1 MLTLARLKVQLG
13 LALVLGGIALNLW
26 AGLSFLETLANLFHA
41 LTDSEVWLLMAI
53 TVLIMELGRFM
64 TKKRNSDEIIA
75 ATNRWGGRHGR
86 AASLMALPA
95 MIGLIPM
102 PGGALLSAP
111 FVEKAGDREGS
122 KPEWKS
128 GINYWFRHIWEYW
141 WPMYPGVI
149 VAMTIFDLDLRVF
162 VAVQFLFTPV
172 AIFAGYIFMIRPH
185 LKRLADKEVS
195 AVKHSPR
202 VWFLMIPMIIIL
214 ASLFFLPTI
223 IKPLLSESLQSSSK
237 MISFLVGMIMAIAV
251 VYFDEIREAKR
262 GASSPKQPAGSNC
275 ATQRVAQTKSV
286 PISERHSEAQRASSR
301 ILLAITEKAFPKVM
315 FSSLLKWKSINVL
328 ISLGG
333 VLVFKVM
340 LISSGLL
347 PVASDDL
354 VQSGIP
360 IVIVVAALP
369 FLAGLV
375 TGIAL
380 GFAGTAFPLIVG
392 LMGVEGVNLTPLA
405 TLVLAYG
412 FGYMGMM
419 LSPVHLCLLVT
430 KDYFDAPMQKIYR
443 QIVPC
448 VLCILV
454 YCITAHLLLSWFG
467 L

>member
-1 MLTLARLKVQLG
+1 
-13 LALVLGGIALNLW
+13 LVLNLW
-26 AGLSFLETLANLFHA
+26 AGVSVSGSLINLWHA
-41 LTDSEVWLLMAI
+41 FTDSEVWLLMVI
-53 TVLIMELGRFM
+53 TVLVMELGRYM
-64 TKKRNSDEIIA
+64 TEKRNADEIIA

-111 FVEKAGDREGS
+111 FVEKAADREGS
-122 KPEWKS
+122 SQEWMS

-149 VAMTIFDLDLRVF
+149 VAMTIFELDLRSF

-172 AIFAGYIFMIRPH
+172 AVLAGYFFMIRPH
-185 LKRLADKEVS
+185 VRRLVDVTAAEVKRS
-195 AVKHSPR
+195 SR
-202 VWFLMIPMIIIL
+202 VWFIMVPLGIIL
-214 ASLFFLPTI
+214 ASLFFLPTFL
-223 IKPLLSESLQSSSK
+223 KPLLPESAQSSSK
-237 MISFLVGMIMAIAV
+237 MVSFLVGLLLAMVV
-251 VYFDEIREAKR
+251 VYFDEVRET
-262 GASSPKQPAGSNC
+262 G
-275 ATQRVAQTKSV
+275 RV
-286 PISERHSEAQRASSR
+286 
-301 ILLAITEKAFPKVM
+301 FPGVM
-315 FSSLLKWKSINVL
+315 FSSLFKWKSINVM

-340 LISSGLL
+340 LVSSGLL
-347 PVASDDL
+347 PVASHEL
-354 VQSGIP
+354 VKSGIP
-360 IVIVVAALP
+360 IVVAVAALP

-375 TGIAL
+375 TGVAL

-392 LMGVEGVNLTPLA
+392 LMSVDTVSMTPLA

-430 KDYFDAPMQKIYR
+430 RDYFEAPMRKIYR

-448 VLCILV
+448 VLCVLV
-454 YCITAHLLLSWFG
+454 YCIIAYLVLARLG

>member
-1 MLTLARLKVQLG
+1 MPAIAKILIIFVSMLTLARVKVQLG
-13 LALVLGGIALNLW
+13 LALVLGGLALNLW
-26 AGLSFLETLANLFHA
+26 AGLSIVDTLTNLFHA

-75 ATNRWGGRHGR
+75 ATKRWGGRHGR

-111 FVEKAGDREGS
+111 FVERAGDLEGS
-122 KPEWKS
+122 QPEWKS

-149 VAMTIFDLDLRVF
+149 VAMTIFELDLRVF

-195 AVKHSPR
+195 VAKHSQR
-202 VWFLMIPMIIIL
+202 VWFIMIPMVIIL
-214 ASLFFLPTI
+214 ASLFFLPAI

-251 VYFDEIREAKR
+251 VYFDEVREAKR
-262 GASSPKQPAGSNC
+262 
-275 ATQRVAQTKSV
+275 
-286 PISERHSEAQRASSR
+286 
-301 ILLAITEKAFPKVM
+301 AFPKVM
-315 FSSLLKWKSINVL
+315 FSSLFKWKSINVL

-340 LISSGLL
+340 LVSSGLL
-347 PVASDDL
+347 PIASDDL

-360 IVIVVAALP
+360 IVVAVAALP
-369 FLAGLV
+369 FLAGVV

-392 LMGVEGVNLTPLA
+392 LMSVESVGLTPLA

-419 LSPVHLCLLVT
+419 LSPVHLCFLVT
-430 KDYFDAPMQKIYR
+430 KDYFNAPMQKIYR
-443 QIVPC
+443 QIIPC
-448 VLCILV
+448 VFCILV
-454 YCITAHLLLSWFG
+454 YCIAAHFVLSW
-467 L
+467 LEL